1 MNPTRKSNYDKF
13 PTIEVKG
20 FDEEAFRGYR
30 DIVSEVTKAS
40 PQIVCIECYPGV
52 RVEEIGEA
60 FRCYWNPTLIIDSRD
75 IFFDTDVLNE
85 KMASHLTS
93 DRVRGV
99 MYYGSVTDFIDLA
112 RLEQCRRKVSEGG
125 GRILIIGFGAS
136 LISRGDVLV
145 YADLTRWQAQLR
157 YRAGECNFKQHNAD
171 EDPLI
176 KNKRGYFIEWRIADK
191 LKVSLLEDI
200 DYYLDTEEEYEPA
213 LISGRGLLAA
223 LRLTAKRPFRLVPYF
238 DPGVWGG
245 QWMKEVCDLDRSRK
259 NYAWS
264 FDGVPEENALRF
276 SFGGIIIN
284 SPAMNL
290 VKYQPRELLGG
301 KTFSR
306 FGAEYPI
313 RFDFLDTIGGQNL
326 SLQVHP
332 TTEYIRSKFGMPYT
346 QDESYYILDAEE
358 GGGVYLGVK
367 EGIDPEEMIRDLKE
381 AQQGLHRFHDE
392 KYINRFPA
400 KKHDH
405 FLIPA
410 GTIHCSSAGTMVLEI
425 SATPYIFTFKLWD
438 WDRLGLDGLPRPIHI
453 EDGEKVIDWSRDTKW
468 VKENLVCHFE
478 TIHDGEDYQEVKTG
492 LHELE
497 FIETRV
503 ITSRKETTHCTG
515 GEVNQLNLVEGEEV
529 DVISPDGR
537 FEPFRVH
544 YAETFIIPASIDRY
558 VIRPVQPGAEYK
570 VVKAC
575 VRFG

>member
-1 MNPTRKSNYDKF
+1 MNPDRKSNYDKF
-13 PTIEVKG
+13 PTIDVRGFEEEV
-20 FDEEAFRGYR
+20 FAGYG
-30 DIVSEVTKAS
+30 DIVARLTAEDPRVISVD
-40 PQIVCIECYPGV
+40 CYPGV
-52 RVEEIGEA
+52 RDEEISGA
-60 FRCYWNPTLIIDSRD
+60 FLGLWQPDVFIDSRD

-99 MYYGSVTDFIDLA
+99 MYYGSVTDFIDQTK
-112 RLEQCRRKVSEGG
+112 LEQYRQIAAEAK
-125 GRILIIGFGAS
+125 GRVLIVGFGAS

-157 YRAGECNFKQHNAD
+157 YRAGECNFKQNNPD
-171 EDPLI
+171 EDALV

-191 LKVSLLEDI
+191 LKFSLLEDI
-200 DYYLDTEEEYEPA
+200 DYYLDTEEANEPA
-213 LISGRGLLAA
+213 MVAGKGLLAA
-223 LRLTAKRPFRLVPYF
+223 LKLTARRPFRLVPYF

-245 QWMKEVCDLDRSRK
+245 QWMKEVCDLDRSKK

-276 SFGGIIIN
+276 RFGDVVIN

-290 VKYQPRELLGG
+290 VKYQPRQLLGP

-332 TTEYIRSKFGMPYT
+332 TTEYIKTKFGMTYT

-367 EGIDPEEMIRDLKE
+367 EGIDPEEMINDLKE
-381 AQQGLHRFHDE
+381 AQKGLHPFHDE
-392 KYINRFPA
+392 KYVNRFPA
-400 KKHDH
+400 RKHDH

-410 GTIHCSSAGTMVLEI
+410 GTVHCSSAGTMVLEI

-453 EDGEKVIDWSRDTKW
+453 EDGEKVIDFSRDTRW
-468 VKENLVCHFE
+468 VRDNLVNHFE
-478 TIHDGEDYQEVKTG
+478 TIHEGDDYTEVKTG

-503 ITSRKETTHCTG
+503 ITSDRETVHDTN
-515 GEVNQLNLVEGEEV
+515 GEVNQLNLVDGEEIE
-529 DVISPDGR
+529 VISPDEA
-537 FEPFRVH
+537 FEPFTVH
-544 YAETFIIPASIDRY
+544 YAETFIIPGSIDRY
-558 VIRPVQPGAEYK
+558 VIRPKKQKEEYK
-570 VVKAC
+570 IVKAY